1 VAAQTALPCNQM
13 MVPELVGSL
22 IHQCSKTKALRQG
35 LPLHAIAIKTA
46 TRSDVIVSNHILNLY
61 AKCRKLREAR
71 QVFDEMSERNL
82 VSWSAMISGYEQIGE
97 PISALGLFSKLNI
110 VPNEYVYSSV
120 ISACASLKGL
130 VQGKQIHGQALKF
143 GLDSVSFVSNALITM
158 YMKCGKCSDALLAYN
173 EALELNPVAYNAL
186 ITGFVENQQ
195 PDKGFEVLRM
205 MYQDGFFPDRFT
217 FVGLLGTCNSR
228 DDLKRGELLHC
239 QTIKLKLNSTA
250 FIGNLI
256 ITMYSKLNLLEEAEK
271 AFRSIE
277 EKDLI
282 SWNTFISSCSH
293 CNDHEKAL
301 EAFKEMLNECRV
313 RPDEF
318 TFASA
323 LAACSGLASMCNGK
337 QIHGHLIRTR
347 LFQDVGAGN
356 ALINMYAKCGCIAK
370 AYYIFSKMEH
380 QNLVSW
386 NTMIAGFGNHGF
398 GGKAF
403 ELFAK
408 MKTMGV
414 KPDSVT
420 FVGLLTASNHAGLV
434 DEGLVYFNSMEETYG
449 ISPEIEHFSC
459 LIDLLGRAG
468 RLNEAKEYMKKF
480 PFGHDTVVLG
490 SLLSACRLHGD
501 VDTGKC
507 FARQLLKL
515 QPATTSPYVLL
526 SNLYASDEMWDGVAE
541 AWKLLKGS
549 GLKKEPGHSLIEVN
563 GTFEK
568 FTVVDFSH
576 SRIEEIMDMLK
587 TLRWAAIEV

>member
-1 VAAQTALPCNQM
+1 
-13 MVPELVGSL
+13 
-22 IHQCSKTKALRQG
+22 
-35 LPLHAIAIKTA
+35 
-46 TRSDVIVSNHILNLY
+46 
-61 AKCRKLREAR
+61 
-71 QVFDEMSERNL
+71 MSERNL

-110 VPNEYVYSSV
+110 VPNEYVYASV

>member
-1 VAAQTALPCNQM
+1 M
-13 MVPELVGSL
+13 MVPELVGYL

-46 TRSDVIVSNHILNLY
+46 AKSDVIVSNHILNLY
-61 AKCRKLREAR
+61 AKCRKLGEAR

-97 PISALGLFSKLNI
+97 PNLALGLFSKLNA
-110 VPNEYVYSSV
+110 VPNEYVYASV

-173 EALELNPVAYNAL
+173 EALELDPVAYNAL

-195 PDKGFEVLRM
+195 PDKGFEVFRM
-205 MYQDGFFPDRFT
+205 MYQEGFFPDRFT
-217 FVGLLGTCNSR
+217 FVGLLGTCNGG
-228 DDLKRGELLHC
+228 DDMKRGELLHC
-239 QTIKLKLNSTA
+239 QTIKLKLDSSA

-277 EKDLI
+277 EKDII
-282 SWNTFISSCSH
+282 SWNTFLSSCSH

-301 EAFKEMLNECRV
+301 QVFKEMLNECRV

-347 LFQDVGAGN
+347 LYQDV
-356 ALINMYAKCGCIAK
+356 
-370 AYYIFSKMEH
+370 
-380 QNLVSW
+380 
-386 NTMIAGFGNHGF
+386 
-398 GGKAF
+398 
-403 ELFAK
+403 
-408 MKTMGV
+408 
-414 KPDSVT
+414 
-420 FVGLLTASNHAGLV
+420 
-434 DEGLVYFNSMEETYG
+434 
-449 ISPEIEHFSC
+449 
-459 LIDLLGRAG
+459 
-468 RLNEAKEYMKKF
+468 
-480 PFGHDTVVLG
+480 G

-501 VDTGKC
+501 VDTGKR

-515 QPATTSPYVLL
+515 QPVTTSPYVLL
-526 SNLYASDEMWDGVAE
+526 SNLYASDEMWDGVVE

-549 GLKKEPGHSLIEVN
+549 GLKKEPGHSLIEVK

-576 SRIEEIMDMLK
+576 SRTEEIMDILK
-587 TLRWAAIEV
+587 TLSWEAIEV

>member
-1 VAAQTALPCNQM
+1 
-13 MVPELVGSL
+13 
-22 IHQCSKTKALRQG
+22 
-35 LPLHAIAIKTA
+35 
-46 TRSDVIVSNHILNLY
+46 
-61 AKCRKLREAR
+61 
-71 QVFDEMSERNL
+71 
-82 VSWSAMISGYEQIGE
+82 
-97 PISALGLFSKLNI
+97 
-110 VPNEYVYSSV
+110 
-120 ISACASLKGL
+120 
-130 VQGKQIHGQALKF
+130 
-143 GLDSVSFVSNALITM
+143 M

-173 EALELNPVAYNAL
+173 EALELDPVAYNAL

-195 PDKGFEVLRM
+195 PDKGFEVFRM
-205 MYQDGFFPDRFT
+205 MYQEGFLPDRFT
-217 FVGLLGTCNSR
+217 FVGLLGTCNGR
-228 DDLKRGELLHC
+228 DDMKRGELLHC
-239 QTIKLKLNSTA
+239 QTIKLKLDSSA

-277 EKDLI
+277 EKDII
-282 SWNTFISSCSH
+282 SWNTFLSSCSH

-301 EAFKEMLNECRV
+301 QVFKEMLNECRV

-347 LFQDVGAGN
+347 LYQDVGVGN
-356 ALINMYAKCGCIAK
+356 AL
-370 AYYIFSKMEH
+370 
-380 QNLVSW
+380 
-386 NTMIAGFGNHGF
+386 
-398 GGKAF
+398 GKAI

-408 MKTMGV
+408 MKTVGV

-434 DEGLVYFNSMEETYG
+434 DEGLVYFNSMERTYG

-468 RLNEAKEYMKKF
+468 RLNEAEEYMKRF
-480 PFGHDTVVLG
+480 PFAHDTVVLG

-501 VDTGKC
+501 VDTGKR

-515 QPATTSPYVLL
+515 QPVTTSPYVLL
-526 SNLYASDEMWDGVAE
+526 SNLYASDEMWDGVVE

-549 GLKKEPGHSLIEVN
+549 GLKKEPGHSLIEVK

-576 SRIEEIMDMLK
+576 SRTEEIMDILK
-587 TLRWAAIEV
+587 TLSWEAIEV